1 MCNTAIARNG
11 EIMCAY
17 QYVHMEHTGAGCPRV
32 PLKKIGKFT
41 GVYRPLCDPYVLKK
55 RWRTDSNENHVR
67 KYRCTRKAHLSSL
80 CLFFETYLHF
90 PSKPCYS

>member
-41 GVYRPLCDPYVLKK
+41 GV
-55 RWRTDSNENHVR
+55 
-67 KYRCTRKAHLSSL
+67 
-80 CLFFETYLHF
+80 
-90 PSKPCYS
+90 